1 MLTEYIMNENY
12 QLNSSLSSIRDLNN
26 KIIDESYA
34 IERTLLK
41 MNIGTMAGTLE
52 KYNSGNL
59 CNFIEEYRDSSIFP
73 TNYNQT

>member
-12 QLNSSLSSIRDLNN
+12 QLNSSLSSIKDLNN

-34 IERTLLK
+34 IERILLK

-59 CNFIEEYRDSSIFP
+59 CNFIDEYRDSSIFP
-73 TNYNQT
+73 TNYSQT